1 MKILLTTLLTTLL
14 FCAGCASFTPDP
26 GEPGTLRFMQEQQ
39 WKELAAGCY
48 AELTR
53 DPFMK
58 TYYNVG
64 GVLVDERSYCRIRAR
79 LAVQAM
85 SLTR

>member
-1 MKILLTTLLTTLL
+1 MKILLTTLLL
-14 FCAGCASFTPDP
+14 CAGCASFTPDP
-26 GEPGTLRFMQEQQ
+26 AEPGTLRFMQEQQ
-39 WKELAAGCY
+39 QQKLAAGCY

-53 DPFMK
+53 DPFME

-64 GVLVDERSYCRIRAR
+64 GVLVDERSYCAIRAR